1 MTDDSTEIETPDLID
16 IGKELATTIENIDGM
31 FKNYI
36 GLPPRE
42 IDMLARS
49 LVRLW
54 RIVEQEVRRID
65 NEVTEGLVGLKDR
78 IERLER
84 EIARNG

>member
-1 MTDDSTEIETPDLID
+1 
-16 IGKELATTIENIDGM
+16 
-31 FKNYI
+31 
-36 GLPPRE
+36 
-42 IDMLARS
+42 MLARS

-65 NEVTEGLVGLKDR
+65 NEVTEGLVGLKDH